1 MTKSQIYTAI
11 AAILTTLAEV
21 PEGWGPNGHLY
32 MAFHSQNPEVF
43 TLSAYYSVIAMMKG
57 EGWIEVSDNNEIVT
71 ITTSGRALAERFEKA
86 LAEAKAA
93 RTIGG

>member
-11 AAILTTLAEV
+11 AAILTTLAETDG
-21 PEGWGPNGHLY
+21 GWGPNGHLY
-32 MAFHSQNPEVF
+32 MAFHSQDPETY
-43 TLSAYYSVIAMMKG
+43 TLSRYYTVIGLMKT
-57 EGWIEVSDNNEIVT
+57 EGWIEVSDNNEVVT
-71 ITTSGRALAERFEKA
+71 ITSTGRDLAARFEKV